1 MNYKD
6 WTDAALI
13 QACLDGSRQA
23 LEFLIKRHQHFI
35 YNISLKMVLNPADAE
50 DVTQEI
56 LIKII
61 TKLAQFEGKSDFRTW
76 LYRIVVNHILQMK
89 RQKMETVVVSF
100 EEYGHALDAI
110 PNHDLTEMEQQEMR
124 EFVEEAKIGCM
135 SGMLLCLDRA
145 QRLVYVLGEIFDI
158 DHVLGSEILE
168 ISKDNFRQRLSR
180 ARRDLYNFM
189 NSKCG
194 LINTANPCRCVRK
207 TKAFIHAGWVDKE
220 QLKFNT
226 SYLKKISE
234 LSPQKSHDLN
244 DLTERA
250 YADLF
255 RNHPFQEKEHYK
267 KVFHD
272 ILSDNK
278 VMDIFD
284 LN

>member
-100 EEYGHALDAI
+100 EEYGQALDAI

-135 SGMLLCLDRA
+135 SGMLLCLDRE
-145 QRLVYVLGEIFDI
+145 QRLIYVLGEIFGF
-158 DHVLGSEILE
+158 DHNLGAELLN
-168 ISKDNFRQRLSR
+168 ISKDNFRQKLSR
-180 ARRDLYNFM
+180 ARKDLYHFM
-189 NSKCG
+189 HQKCG
-194 LINTANPCRCVRK
+194 LINKSNPCRCTKK
-207 TKAFIHAGWVDKE
+207 TKGFIQAGWVDA
-220 QLKFNT
+220 QMMRFNT
-226 SYLKKISE
+226 DYLSKIQDIA
-234 LSPQKSHDLN
+234 PQKSLDLS
-244 DLTERA
+244 DILDSR

-255 RNHPFQEKEHYK
+255 REQPFQEKKH
-267 KVFHD
+267 
-272 ILSDNK
+272 IDNLLAVVLEDEK
-278 VMDIFD
+278 IKNLFE